1 MPESLVKLYPYEQ
14 RWLVDDSRFKIG
26 MFSRQTGKTFTT
38 ALEVVEDCVESEA
51 RGQRARWLWL
61 SRGQRQA
68 QEAMEE
74 DIKPHCRL
82 YGAAFKALEYDYG
95 KDEDGIVYKALEVT
109 FPKHGSRITA
119 LPANPDTARGYSA
132 NVVLDE
138 FARHQNS
145 RAIWAGLFP
154 SVRKSG
160 LKLRVISTPNG
171 KGNMFYE
178 LMTGN
183 DKIWSRHSV
192 NIYQAVADGL
202 ECNIDELRAASHD
215 EDLWAQEFE
224 LKWLDEAEAW
234 LPFELIMACESPEAG
249 NPGMYGGGI
258 CYVGNDIAVRRD
270 LWVAWVLE
278 LVGDVLWTREVRVL
292 KRKLFAEQDA
302 AIDEIMKKYRVARL
316 FMDQTGMGE
325 KPVEDAIR
333 RYGASRVEGMLFT
346 PANKLNIATA
356 GKTRFE
362 DRKIRI
368 PEGDMELRADL
379 HKPKRV
385 LGPTGAVRF
394 VADDDEAGHADRFW
408 AAMLACQ
415 AAEIAPREYAYMP
428 AVPPPS
434 GRFDDTCTERD
445 AYNDA
450 LSAGGA
456 GGWRARMAR
465 FGKGTW

>member
-1 MPESLVKLYPYEQ
+1 MPESLIKLHAYEQ
-14 RWLVDDSRFKIG
+14 RWLADKARFKIG
-26 MFSRQTGKTFTT
+26 MFARQTGKTFTT
-38 ALEVVEDCVESEA
+38 ALEAVEDCIDHEA
-51 RGQRARWLWL
+51 RGERTGWLWL

-68 QEAMEE
+68 NEAMEE
-74 DIKPHCRL
+74 NLKPHFRM
-82 YGAAFKALEYDYG
+82 YGAAFKALEYDFG
-95 KDEDGIVYKALEVT
+95 RDEDGVLYRASEVVC
-109 FPKHGSRITA
+109 PHGSRITA
-119 LPANPDTARGYSA
+119 LPANPDTARGYSR

-145 RAIWAGLFP
+145 RAIWQALFP
-154 SVRKSG
+154 VISKPG
-160 LKLRVISTPNG
+160 LKLRVISSPNG
-171 KGNMFYE
+171 KGNKFYE
-178 LMTGN
+178 LMTAD
-183 DKIWSRHSV
+183 DKIWSRHSTD
-192 NIYQAVADGL
+192 IYQAVAQGL
-202 ECNIDELRAASHD
+202 DRNIEELRAAAGD

-234 LPFELIMACESPEAG
+234 LPFDLIMACESPEAG
-249 NPGMYGGGI
+249 HPGMYGGGL

-302 AIDEIMKKYRVARL
+302 AMDEIMKKYNVARL

-333 RYGASRVEGMLFT
+333 RYGASRVEGLLFT

-379 HKPKRV
+379 HKPKRM

-415 AAEIAPREYAYMP
+415 AAQIAPREYAYQ
-428 AVPPPS
+428 AVRTPRLFDERPDDPS
-434 GRFDDTCTERD
+434 HDDDEMQD
-445 AYNDA
+445 ARSGLGNRMR
-450 LSAGGA
+450 
-456 GGWRARMAR
+456 GW
-465 FGKGTW
+465 FS